1 MIKIIKSLEE
11 IKKRSNAVAADVEKS
26 VKQIIA
32 EVRAEGDKALFR
44 HVAQFDKANLNSLE
58 VANEEIEK
66 ALSNM
71 EKDFYKTINKAID
84 NIQEF
89 HKHQIQHGFTHQRDG
104 VMLGQRVMP
113 IERVGI
119 YVPGGKAV
127 YPSTVL
133 MNVIPA
139 KLAGV
144 KHITLVSPPKADG
157 TIDESILACA
167 FLTGVDKLYKI
178 GGASAVAALT
188 YGTETI
194 EKVYKI
200 TGPGNAYVAAAKR
213 EVFGEVDID
222 MIAGP
227 SEILVVAD
235 ETADPRIVAGDMLSQ
250 AEHDPMASA
259 MLLTTSEKLAVEVQN
274 ELEIQIALL
283 KRKDICRA
291 SIDDNSYIM
300 VCPSIEKCIEYSN
313 EIAPEHLEL
322 MLDNPF
328 DYFGLVQSAGSV
340 FLGKNS
346 PEALGDY
353 FAGVNHTLPTNST
366 AKFSSALS
374 VDTFMKKSTFV
385 YYSESA
391 LEKAKDDVLLF
402 ANKEGLEAHGKSISN
417 RFP

>member
-1 MIKIIKSLEE
+1 MIKIIKSLTE
-11 IKKRSNAVAADVEKS
+11 IKKRSSQVAQDVERS
-26 VKQIIA
+26 VKDIIA
-32 EVRAEGDKALFR
+32 QVQQEGDKALFR
-44 HVAQFDKANLNSLE
+44 HVEQFDGAKLSSLE
-58 VANEEIEK
+58 VANEEIEQ
-66 ALSNM
+66 ALTHM
-71 EKDFYKTINKAID
+71 EKDFYKTVHKAMD
-84 NIQEF
+84 NIEEF

-104 VMLGQRVMP
+104 VILGQKVSP

-157 TIDESILACA
+157 TIDQSILACA

-194 EKVYKI
+194 EPVYKI
-200 TGPGNAYVAAAKR
+200 TGPGNAYVAAAKKQ
-213 EVFGEVDID
+213 VFGEVDID

-227 SEILVVAD
+227 SEILVIAD
-235 ETADPRIVAGDMLSQ
+235 ETANPRIVAGDMLSQ
-250 AEHDPMASA
+250 AEHDPMASSI
-259 MLLTTSEKLAVEVQN
+259 LLTTSTLLAEEVQR

-300 VCPSIEKCIEYSN
+300 VCPSIETCIKYSN

-328 DYFGLVQSAGSV
+328 DYFGLVQNAGSV

-385 YYSESA
+385 YYSGSA
-391 LEKAKDDVLLF
+391 LEKVKDDILVF
-402 ANKEGLEAHGKSISN
+402 AEKEGLEAHGKSVSN
-417 RFP
+417 RFQ